1 MVVRLSPIGLI
12 TGRPESGCREKI
24 QMKHSLLGVIGLSLE
39 SAVMLDFDGSKH
51 AVDDWDDK
59 F

>member
-1 MVVRLSPIGLI
+1 
-12 TGRPESGCREKI
+12 
-24 QMKHSLLGVIGLSLE
+24 MKHSLLGLIGLSLD

-51 AVDDWDDK
+51 AVDDWDDE